1 MEAVAEP
8 IRPDRAITFYTM
20 LPSHARG
27 MFHITVIAL
36 SLLGPT
42 SEARA
47 QHAGDSVQVGTWSQT
62 DWQILSDKVRW
73 AAAQGYDTL
82 PLGMS
87 IAGIARSFVGTPY
100 MPGTLEQP
108 GPERLVI
115 NLHELDCVTF
125 VENVLALT
133 ALVRRDGP
141 GVLDDPGAAQARY
154 AGYLRQ
160 LRYRGGAVNG
170 YASRLHYFTDW
181 LREGQSG
188 RRLRLITRELGGEE
202 EWQPVDFMSAHT
214 GAYPALAD
222 GAAIEAILDV
232 ERRLNAGPPRI
243 VLSKDRIA
251 AVTDSI
257 HDGDVIAA
265 ASTVPGLDVVH
276 TGFAVW
282 EHGQLHLLHAPL
294 KGTTVE
300 ISALPLAE
308 RIQAISSQSGIMVGR
323 PQAAWFEPHR

>member
-1 MEAVAEP
+1 MF
-8 IRPDRAITFYTM
+8 RITM
-20 LPSHARG
+20 
-27 MFHITVIAL
+27 IAL
-36 SLLGPT
+36 ALLGPT

-47 QHAGDSVQVGTWSQT
+47 QRAVDSVQVGTWGVN

-82 PLGMS
+82 PLGRS

-115 NLHELDCVTF
+115 NLHELDCVTL

-141 GVLDDPGAAQARY
+141 GVLEDPAATQARY
-154 AGYLRQ
+154 ATYLRQ
-160 LRYRGGAVNG
+160 LRYRGGVVDG

-181 LREGQSG
+181 LREGQSAG
-188 RRLRLITRELGGEE
+188 RLRLVTRELGGEE
-202 EWQPVDFMSAHT
+202 EWRPVDFMSAHT

-222 GAAIEAILDV
+222 GAATEAIRDV
-232 ERRLNAGPPRI
+232 ERRLNAGPPRV
-243 VLSKDRIA
+243 VLSKDHIA

-257 HDGDVIAA
+257 RDGDVIAA

-300 ISALPLAE
+300 ISVLPLAE
-308 RIQAISSQSGIMVGR
+308 RIQAISSQSGIMVAR
-323 PQAAWFEPHR
+323 PQASWFEPHR